1 MDEIEME
8 IEDGHIRSSMEIQM
22 IPLLDPRCAQWQ
34 VSSHP
39 APSFLHLNLSSVIVT
54 SVRPSLPRGIW
65 SRNNSRNNG
74 RQVNASKASMA
85 SQR

>member
-54 SVRPSLPRGIW
+54 SCPSVAAERDLVQEQQQEQWQAG
-65 SRNNSRNNG
+65 
-74 RQVNASKASMA
+74 
-85 SQR
+85 QR

>member
-1 MDEIEME
+1 MDEIEIE

-39 APSFLHLNLSSVIVT
+39 APSSLHLNLSSVIVT
-54 SVRPSLPRGIW
+54 SCPSVAAERDLVQEQQQEQWQAG
-65 SRNNSRNNG
+65 
-74 RQVNASKASMA
+74 
-85 SQR
+85 QR

>member
-1 MDEIEME
+1 
-8 IEDGHIRSSMEIQM
+8 M
-22 IPLLDPRCAQWQ
+22 IPLLDPRYAQWQ

-54 SVRPSLPRGIW
+54 SCPSVAAERRGIW
-65 SRNNSRNNG
+65 SRNKSRNNG